1 MTESIKNTVIG
12 GVFTII
18 GATIGAAIGAYG
30 MYLSSENS
38 DQTLEQNY
46 QALQDENEQL
56 KETIEEMSGEIK
68 SLKEQ
73 LEVQETDSDKPD
85 NEVEGTDSSSVS
97 QNERT
102 RLKDLAQVD
111 PFYYELLEPFTDSYG
126 NLYEIGYQFDA
137 SNNAYAVYGL
147 QGEYTSFSGR
157 IVCSEATGSGADMS
171 MMIYKD
177 DELIDTITNI
187 NKQVETK
194 EIGPYD
200 ISGARRLTIKT
211 SNNGDYPNGWC
222 YLVNAFV
229 E

>member
-1 MTESIKNTVIG
+1 M
-12 GVFTII
+12 II
-18 GATIGAAIGAYG
+18 NIDGEKAVVTAEKYEELIR
-30 MYLSSENS
+30 
-38 DQTLEQNY
+38 
-46 QALQDENEQL
+46 ENEAMSR
-56 KETIEEMSGEIK
+56 EIE
-68 SLKEQ
+68 SLEEQ

-85 NEVEGTDSSSVS
+85 NEVESTDSSSVS

-147 QGEYTSFSGR
+147 QGEYTSFSGL
-157 IVCSEATGSGADMS
+157 IVCSESTGSGADMS

-194 EIGPYD
+194 KIGPYD
-200 ISGARRLTIKT
+200 IRGARRLTIKT

>member
-1 MTESIKNTVIG
+1 MAELIKTTVIG

-18 GATIGAAIGAYG
+18 GAAIGAFG
-30 MYLSSENS
+30 MYISSENS
-38 DQTLEQNY
+38 DQTLEQNC

-56 KETIEEMSGEIK
+56 KETIEEMFGEIE

-73 LEVQETDSDKPD
+73 LEVQETDSD
-85 NEVEGTDSSSVS
+85 NEDEVTDRRSMS
-97 QNERT
+97 QNDRV

-111 PFYYELLEPFTDSYG
+111 PFYYEVLEPFTDSYG
-126 NLYEIGYQFDA
+126 NLYETGYQFDA

-147 QGEYTSFSGR
+147 QGEYTSFSGV
-157 IVCSEATGSGADMS
+157 IVCSESTGSGADMS

-200 ISGARRLTIKT
+200 IRGARRLTIKT